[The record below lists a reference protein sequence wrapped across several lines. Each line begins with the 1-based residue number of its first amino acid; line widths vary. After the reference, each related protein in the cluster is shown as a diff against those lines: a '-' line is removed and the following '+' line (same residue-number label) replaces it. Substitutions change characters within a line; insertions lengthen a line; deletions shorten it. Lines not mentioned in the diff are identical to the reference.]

1 MNIVHYKAQGVSK
14 IAFCLVDTLNT
25 VSSLYAR
32 ELVKNQSDFTISNL
46 YIKGYDVFQGVNEDQ
61 LLQHVSTLGF
71 THAVVFATGTEFI
84 NGMSFFEAVETLV
97 KQKFFIAGHVLD
109 RKDAYYELHHQCYVV
124 NLNVYNMLGQP
135 QVGKQELGVKHTQDV
150 PMRSVDNIHDDYTP
164 THVVCG
170 FTKKEYNHKC
180 HGWNILSKAFDVDAG
195 VLVFDETIRNS
206 KRHHYPESN
215 KDWLKSLQ
223 WIYYR
228 DRYCSTEH
236 VHTQNNEWDDDLP
249 GPVQQLMIPAS
260 GTLYFHL
267 LDSTKTNTV
276 IFYDYNIKALEYW
289 KEHAPKLDNVNYKFA
304 HIDVLGD
311 EINLEDFLDPTLP
324 TIINLSNLFCYEGT
338 TMLSPLEYRVYKENQ
353 LLIKIKQLLPNA
365 VLNFTMR
372 AASGFTDQVIKGHIS
387 SFKITDIS
395 TLRKPTW
402 HTTSWLN
409 S

>member
-1 MNIVHYKAQGVSK
+1 MNIVHYKAHGTSK

-46 YIKGYDVFQGVNEDQ
+46 YIKGYDVFQGTSEDQ
-61 LLQHVSTLGF
+61 LLHYVNALGF

-84 NGMSFFEAVETLV
+84 NGMAFFEAVESLA
-97 KQKFFIAGHVLD
+97 KKKFFIAGHVLD

-135 QVGKQELGVKHTQDV
+135 QVGKQELGVQHTQDA
-150 PMRSVDNIHDDYTP
+150 PWRSYDNWHDDYTP
-164 THVVCG
+164 KSISGGDHV
-170 FTKKEYNHKC
+170 KQYSHKC
-180 HGWNILSKAFDVDAG
+180 HGWNILKIAFEKDLP
-195 VLVFDETIRNS
+195 VLVFDESMRNN

-215 KDWLKSLQ
+215 KDWLESLQ

-228 DRYCSTEH
+228 ERYCSTEH

-260 GTLYFHL
+260 GILYFHL
-267 LDSTKTNTV
+267 LDPTKTNTV
-276 IFYDYNIKALEYW
+276 IFYDYNIRALEYW
-289 KEHAPKLDNVNYKFA
+289 KDNAPKLDNVNYKFV
-304 HIDVLGD
+304 HFDVLGN
-311 EINLEDFLDPTLP
+311 ELNLEEFLDPSLP

-338 TMLSPLEYRVYKENQ
+338 TMLSSLEYRVYKENQ
-353 LLIKIKQLLPNA
+353 LLIKIKNLLPDA

-372 AASGFTDQVIKGHIS
+372 AATGFTEQVIKGHIS
-387 SFKITDIS
+387 SFEITDIS
-395 TLRKPTW
+395 TLRRPTW
-402 HTTSWLN
+402 HTTSWLD